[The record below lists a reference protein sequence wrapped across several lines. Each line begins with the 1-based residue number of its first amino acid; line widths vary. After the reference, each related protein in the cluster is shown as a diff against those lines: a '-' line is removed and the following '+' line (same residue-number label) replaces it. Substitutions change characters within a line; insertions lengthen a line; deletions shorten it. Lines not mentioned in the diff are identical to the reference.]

1 MAKKKFGLVL
11 VSVILILTACTP
23 ASTPTE
29 PPEQALETPE
39 PTQPVESEPE
49 TDVPTFEADTESYK
63 DLSFDDYLEITY
75 RDLKLR
81 SPEVYVQL
89 GLESIFGVKTLA
101 LDNVSYEFEDETSAL
116 YKIVLDGLTAFDFD
130 NLSPDQQK
138 SYVLYQDWLEEYL
151 QGDDFKFNFY
161 IDSGFD
167 IVSASANTEF
177 FFSDILVLEDL
188 DDAEDYL
195 VRLGGVGTKIDQVS
209 EKMEINSEEGII
221 PPQILFQRLI
231 DRVSSVNRSSAKS
244 TSYYKSLKTKLDLLD
259 NIDDST
265 KEDLLARAEQIITD
279 QVKPAY
285 QNFMSVITE
294 LNKHAPQAI
303 GLYQYPNGEA
313 YYQYL
318 LNVYTTTDL
327 TADEI
332 YNLGMTELDRV
343 HAEMRALFSE
353 LGYPEGETL
362 EALYSQAAAD
372 SGYLSGAEILP
383 GYEAI
388 ITDAEAKLGTVFD
401 TLPQQEVIVIGDN
414 NGGFYVP
421 GTVDGSRPGAFYA
434 ATVGQ
439 VDLYT
444 MPTLTY
450 HETIPGHHLQLAL
463 AQEMDLPTFR
473 RVENSTGYVEGW
485 ALYAER
491 LVYELGWYEDNPLGD
506 LGRLQYEAFRAARLV
521 VDTGVHALGWDFNR
535 AATFFAENT
544 GFPLGMA
551 QGQIYRYIAYPGQA
565 TAYMVGM
572 LKILELRDVVQQAEG
587 EDFDIKAFHNLILNS
602 GSMPLD
608 ILEAEVL
615 ESIGG

>member
-1 MAKKKFGLVL
+1 
-11 VSVILILTACTP
+11 
-23 ASTPTE
+23 
-29 PPEQALETPE
+29 
-39 PTQPVESEPE
+39 
-49 TDVPTFEADTESYK
+49 
-63 DLSFDDYLEITY
+63 
-75 RDLKLR
+75 
-81 SPEVYVQL
+81 
-89 GLESIFGVKTLA
+89 
-101 LDNVSYEFEDETSAL
+101 
-116 YKIVLDGLTAFDFD
+116 
-130 NLSPDQQK
+130 
-138 SYVLYQDWLEEYL
+138 
-151 QGDDFKFNFY
+151 
-161 IDSGFD
+161 
-167 IVSASANTEF
+167 
-177 FFSDILVLEDL
+177 
-188 DDAEDYL
+188 
-195 VRLGGVGTKIDQVS
+195 
-209 EKMEINSEEGII
+209 
-221 PPQILFQRLI
+221 
-231 DRVSSVNRSSAKS
+231 
-244 TSYYKSLKTKLDLLD
+244 
-259 NIDDST
+259 
-265 KEDLLARAEQIITD
+265 
-279 QVKPAY
+279 VKPAY

-353 LGYPEGETL
+353 LGYPEDETL

-521 VDTGVHALGWDFNR
+521 VDTGPGTNLSLHRLPRPGYR
-535 AATFFAENT
+535 LY
-544 GFPLGMA
+544 GRYA
-551 QGQIYRYIAYPGQA
+551 QDPGITRCGPA
-565 TAYMVGM
+565 G
-572 LKILELRDVVQQAEG
+572 
-587 EDFDIKAFHNLILNS
+587 
-602 GSMPLD
+602 
-608 ILEAEVL
+608 
-615 ESIGG
+615 